1 MHSDLAK
8 YKITA
13 RVHCLLTPDAEVKR
27 AAVRSCCAAPPMAA
41 PVQPLADGLFVP
53 VDAASLE
60 QLVQVTGVITELT
73 RILVAPLGLPP
84 AVQLLDDLKLD
95 AAVRDRLAIGNMAAV
110 ELACETVGISS
121 GAHALAAANHEKAPE
136 MRKLLR
142 DQEELI
148 QKIFEP
154 ARVVELPA
162 NVRARRYTRS
172 ANAPPQPAD
181 R

>member
-1 MHSDLAK
+1 MGGA
-8 YKITA
+8 A
-13 RVHCLLTPDAEVKR
+13 R
-27 AAVRSCCAAPPMAA
+27 S
-41 PVQPLADGLFVP
+41 DGLFVP

-60 QLVQVTGVITELT
+60 ELVQVTAVITELT
-73 RILVAPLGLPP
+73 RILVAPLGLPA
-84 AVQLLDDLKLD
+84 AVQLLDDAKLD

-142 DQEELI
+142 AQEQLI

-162 NVRARRYTRS
+162 NVSVDYMYSS
-172 ANAPPQPAD
+172 ALPMPLPLTLLQWCFPGNPRGATSGSG
-181 R
+181 